1 MNWLERWQ
9 APRSSTWLLLRPGHG
24 QAAWNWLH
32 LADGRREAGE
42 GAPPS
47 PGGARVA
54 LILPGNHCSHS
65 QLAAPPGLKR
75 DEWPL
80 LLEERL
86 LQPAESIRCGCISR
100 QGNQLELVSVDQA
113 LLSQWLSQCA
123 DWGLSVERC
132 WAEFQLLA
140 DTPAGTALCW
150 QRSPDLLLLKGVTEL
165 SRPHWLAWP
174 TLLGSNLPAPWP
186 SLQSETFGGAWPA
199 RLAALELLPSL
210 FDLRPARQMRLC
222 LPSAPGQWRL
232 IAACVLLGL
241 LWSGLWLTQQWRQSE
256 VYKAQVVALTG
267 PAASPR
273 QAAQLLK
280 RQRQAEEDRQLR
292 LRQIEQLQTAMQQWL
307 QAQPAWHIS
316 ASSFDGL
323 RWTLQLRGD
332 QPPEAATWEAIAQ
345 RVGVPVAVAGDED
358 QLQLVFDLGAAS

>member
-9 APRSSTWLLLRPGHG
+9 TPRSNNWLLLRPGQG
-24 QAAWNWLH
+24 QTPWSWLH
-32 LADGRREAGE
+32 LTDGRRAAGE
-42 GAPPS
+42 GTPPS
-47 PGGARVA
+47 PDGARVA

-86 LQPAESIRCGCISR
+86 LQPAESIRCGCVSR

-113 LLSQWLSQCA
+113 LLGQWLAQCA
-123 DWGLSVERC
+123 HWGLSVERC

-150 QRSPDLLLLKGVTEL
+150 QRSPDLLLLKGVTKQ
-165 SRPHWLAWP
+165 SRQHWLAWP

-186 SLQSETFGGAWPA
+186 SLQPETLEGAWPA
-199 RLAALELLPSL
+199 QFTALERLPSL
-210 FDLRPARQMRLC
+210 FDLRPTRQLRLR
-222 LPSAPGQWRL
+222 LSMAPGQGRL
-232 IAACVLLGL
+232 IAACALLGL
-241 LWSGLWLTQQWRQSE
+241 LWCGLWLTQQWRQSE

-267 PAASPR
+267 PVTSPR

-280 RQRQAEEDRQLR
+280 RQHQGEEDRQLR
-292 LRQIEQLQTAMQQWL
+292 LRQIAQLQAALQQWL

-316 ASSFDGL
+316 ASGFDGQ

-332 QPPEAATWEAIAQ
+332 QPPEAATWEAIARQ
-345 RVGVPVAVAGDED
+345 VGVPVAVAGGED